1 VYWLKTYQLPAAER
15 MARGKPIVN
24 LLPLENGERIQAIL
38 PVKDFAADVAVIM
51 ATRDGLIKKI
61 HVEQFARP
69 RSSGI
74 IALDLVEGDSLVNA
88 ELVNTNQEVMLFSDD
103 GKAIRFNSDE
113 VRLMGRNARGVMG
126 IRLKENA
133 KVIALLSLKEGGA
146 ILTATEGGYGK
157 RTPLEEYRATGRHG
171 MGVIS
176 IIVNER
182 NGKVVGASQVFPG
195 DEVMLISDQ
204 ATLVRTSTDEISQ
217 VGRNAQGVILIRL
230 EENEHLIA
238 VQSIADVG
246 GDELSVVDESDLT
259 H

>member
-1 VYWLKTYQLPAAER
+1 
-15 MARGKPIVN
+15 
-24 LLPLENGERIQAIL
+24 
-38 PVKDFAADVAVIM
+38 
-51 ATRDGLIKKI
+51 
-61 HVEQFARP
+61 
-69 RSSGI
+69 
-74 IALDLVEGDSLVNA
+74 
-88 ELVNTNQEVMLFSDD
+88 
-103 GKAIRFNSDE
+103 
-113 VRLMGRNARGVMG
+113 MGRNARGVMG

-204 ATLVRTSTDEISQ
+204 ATLVRTSADEISQ

-246 GDELSVVDESDLT
+246 GDELSVADEDAS
-259 H
+259 